1 MILIGKPKAGFFQ
14 EMPIKDIYQTL
25 WLLIAAVV
33 GAYILPKVLHRITGS
48 FKPMGVES
56 ITYK

>member
-1 MILIGKPKAGFFQ
+1 MILIGKPKSGFFQ
-14 EMPIKDIYQTL
+14 EMPVKDIYQTL

-33 GAYILPKVLHRITGS
+33 GAYVLPKFLNKVTGN
-48 FKPMGVES
+48 FKPMGVEA

>member
-1 MILIGKPKAGFFQ
+1 MILIGKPKRGFF
-14 EMPIKDIYQTL
+14 EEAPIHDIYQTL

-33 GAYILPKVLHRITGS
+33 GAYVLPKFLNKLTGH
-48 FKPMGVES
+48 FKPLGVEE